1 MKKIGFKVLVSALLL
16 ALLLSLTACGPA
28 KLLLGKWK
36 DNTGNIEYEFGKDGV
51 VIATMYGFPLT
62 VSYTLE
68 GDTLSIVY
76 SEELIDSGTI
86 TFYGDNEFVWDKTD
100 ENGEAYQEYYARN
113 TD

>member
-1 MKKIGFKVLVSALLL
+1 MKKIWIRVAAMALLITMVL
-16 ALLLSLTACGPA
+16 CVSGCGPA

-36 DNTGNIEYEFGKDGV
+36 DSTGNLEYEFGRDGM

-76 SEELIDSGTI
+76 TDDLTDSGTI
-86 TFYGDNEFVWDKTD
+86 TFYGDNEFIWDKVD
-100 ENGEAYQEYYARN
+100 ENGESYQEYYARN

>member
-1 MKKIGFKVLVSALLL
+1 MKKIGLKVLVSALLL

-36 DNTGNIEYEFGKDGV
+36 DSTGNLEYEFGRDGM

-76 SEELIDSGTI
+76 TDDLTDSGTI
-86 TFYGDNEFVWDKTD
+86 TFYGDNEFIWDKVD
-100 ENGEAYQEYYARN
+100 ENGESYQEYYARN